1 MILHMRD
8 PRLQKLAQNLVGY
21 SIDVQPGENVLID
34 MIGSER
40 ELAKCLIEEVAKRGG
55 RPFVETSD
63 RSVLRTLLQHAS
75 KEQLELWSAL
85 DLERMKNM
93 QGYIAV
99 RSGEN
104 VNELA
109 DVPDAKMRLYEQIY
123 RNTVHMEQR
132 VKQTKWVVLRYPNAS
147 MAQLA
152 NMSTESFENFYF
164 DVCNLDYAKM
174 DNAMDPLEAL
184 MNRTDRVRIVSPG
197 TDLSFSIKGIGSKK
211 CSGHRNIP
219 DGEVFTAP
227 VRDSVQGTITY
238 NAPSV
243 YSGVTFQNISF
254 TFENGKIV
262 RAESND
268 TARLNEILDMDEGSR
283 YIGEFAI
290 GFNPHILYPMN
301 DILFDEKIAG
311 SLHFTPGQAYAGVT
325 DNGNRSSV
333 HWDLVLIQRPE
344 YGGGEIYFDD
354 VLIRKDGQFVI
365 PELEGLNAE
374 NLK

>member
-1 MILHMRD
+1 MRD
-8 PRLQKLAQNLVGY
+8 PRLQKLAQNLVEY
-21 SIDVQPGENVLID
+21 SIDVQPGENVLLD
-34 MIGSER
+34 MIGSDR
-40 ELAKCLIEEVAKRGG
+40 ELTKCLIEEVAKRGG

-63 RSVLRTLLQHAS
+63 RSVLRTLLKHAS
-75 KEQLELWSAL
+75 KEQMELWSAL

-99 RSGEN
+99 RAGDN

-109 DVPDAKMRLYEQIY
+109 GVPEANMRLYDQIY
-123 RNTVHMEQR
+123 RNPIHTEQR
-132 VKQTKWVVLRYPNAS
+132 VKKTKWVVLRYPNAS

-152 NMSTESFENFYF
+152 NMSTEAFEDFYF
-164 DVCNLDYAKM
+164 DVCNLDYSKM
-174 DNAMDPLEAL
+174 DKAMDPLQAL
-184 MNRTDRVRIVSPG
+184 MQKTDRVRIVSPG
-197 TDLSFSIKGIGSKK
+197 TDLSFSIKNIGAKK

-219 DGEVFTAP
+219 DGEVFSAP
-227 VRDSVQGTITY
+227 VRNSVQGKITY

-243 YSGVTFQNISF
+243 YSGVTFQNIAL

-262 RAESND
+262 KAESND
-268 TARLNEILDMDEGSR
+268 TARLNEILDMDEGAR

-290 GFNPHILYPMN
+290 GFNPHILHPMN

-311 SLHFTPGQAYAGVT
+311 SLHFTPGQAYEET
-325 DNGNRSSV
+325 DNGNRSAV

-354 VLIRKDGQFVI
+354 VLIRKDGVFVI

>member
-1 MILHMRD
+1 MRD
-8 PRLQKLAQNLVGY
+8 PRLQKLARNLVEY
-21 SIDVQPGENVLID
+21 SIDVQPGENVLLD
-34 MIGSER
+34 MIGTDR
-40 ELAKCLIEEVAKRGG
+40 ELTKCLIEEVAARGG

-63 RSVLRTLLQHAS
+63 RSVLRTLLKHAT
-75 KEQLELWSAL
+75 KEQMELWSKL
-85 DLERMKNM
+85 DVERMKNM

-99 RSGEN
+99 RAGDN
-104 VNELA
+104 ANELA
-109 DVPDAKMRLYEQIY
+109 GIPDANMRLYDQIY
-123 RNTVHMEQR
+123 RNPVHSEQR
-132 VKQTKWVVLRYPNAS
+132 VKKTKWVVLRYPNPS

-152 NMSTESFENFYF
+152 NMSTEAFEDFYF

-174 DNAMDPLEAL
+174 DKAMDPLKAL
-184 MNRTDRVRIVSPG
+184 MDKTDRVRIVSPG
-197 TDLSFSIKGIGSKK
+197 TDLSFSIKGIGAKK

-219 DGEVFTAP
+219 DGEVFSAP
-227 VRDSVQGTITY
+227 VRDSVQGRITY

-243 YSGVTFQNISF
+243 YSGVTFQNVSF

-262 RAESND
+262 KAESND
-268 TARLNEILDMDEGSR
+268 SLRLNEILDMDEGAR

-290 GFNPHILYPMN
+290 GFNPHILHPMN

-311 SLHFTPGQAYAGVT
+311 SFHFTPGQAYEET
-325 DNGNRSSV
+325 DNGNRSAV

-354 VLIRKDGQFVI
+354 VLIRKDGIFVV
-365 PELEGLNAE
+365 PELLGLNAE